1 MATGREGIPSDRG
14 EIIGR
19 EGGLLGRLDE
29 DGGAR
34 KEGGD
39 DRGKGVVE
47 GVAIGGCQFDVSLA
61 ESFGDEM
68 RAYFQLT
75 QAARTPNGSH
85 RTSLCLYIIK
95 KLVGRRSGLNAFSP
109 CWIVHFNFSTVTR
122 ISPNIASTLVLPES
136 RHATVAM
143 SS

>member
-1 MATGREGIPSDRG
+1 MATGGEGIPSDRG
-14 EIIGR
+14 EIISG

-47 GVAIGGCQFDVSLA
+47 GVAIGGCQFDLSLA
-61 ESFGDEM
+61 ERFGEGM
-68 RAYFQLT
+68 KAYFQLT
-75 QAARTPNGSH
+75 HAARTPNGSH

-95 KLVGRRSGLNAFSP
+95 KLAGRRSGLNAFSP